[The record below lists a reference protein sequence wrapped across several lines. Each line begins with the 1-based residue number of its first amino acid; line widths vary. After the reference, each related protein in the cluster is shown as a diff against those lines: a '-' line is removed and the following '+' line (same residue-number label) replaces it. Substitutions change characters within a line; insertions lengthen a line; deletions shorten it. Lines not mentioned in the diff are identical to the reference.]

1 MNFLITKAFKN
12 ILSNGFGVYELKR
25 LRLKNGSSHF
35 NSFFLFL
42 SILSVLTIL
51 ESEKYQRNFSCLIFL
66 THFCKSNPSFLDVN
80 LAKWQ

>member
-12 ILSNGFGVYELKR
+12 ILSSGFGVYELKR

-42 SILSVLTIL
+42 SIPFRSN
-51 ESEKYQRNFSCLIFL
+51 NFRE
-66 THFCKSNPSFLDVN
+66 
-80 LAKWQ
+80 